1 MHEENLDILRN
12 EASRLIKLER
22 SLLES
27 IQKTPGLLTED
38 GEIKQSFDEKSLVSE
53 LEVLSGESHKLE
65 SMDMVV
71 AVVGTMKAG
80 KSTTIN
86 AIVGSE
92 ILPNRNGPMTSIP
105 TLIRHVE
112 GKKTPSVN
120 LNNNGPLNDLCRSL
134 FDVIAQQEII
144 VSRLCDDSE
153 DMADVIRFIQNKEG
167 INKFYEGRQ
176 GIFDFLKIVNDLVRI
191 CRELDY
197 EFPFSD
203 YDEMH
208 ELPVIEVEFTS
219 LSKEESGLGSLTLLD
234 TPGPNEA
241 GQTHLKTMLR
251 DQLRKASAVIAVL
264 NYTQL
269 KSESDEDL
277 RNEVNAIANIA
288 KGRMYALVNK
298 FDQRSYNDPD
308 EAAVKKMVGN
318 LLAGN
323 IPEESIF
330 AVSAQQAF
338 LGEVVQKFIRENG
351 SLPDPDEHPWVEEFA
366 RDCFGRR
373 WESHLNDA
381 DRVIE
386 EAQGYWKDSG
396 FAQPLEKIIHTAYQ
410 NAAYYAL
417 DATAAK
423 LASLAE
429 KLSNFVNGRETALQ
443 KTTDDLQKYIS
454 DLKGDVDHVSSL
466 REVKEKRSRDLFREL
481 NGSVESFLLEAIGNA
496 VESVNQLFEKGVIE
510 QEKRERALV
519 ETTAKDRDAHA
530 KGSTRSQRKRNFS
543 IGDLV
548 NEFVSPSAKNN
559 DEATKVKQLD
569 VSKEEIEF
577 SNRSEA
583 NDFVLDF
590 DKALEPAFVSLNDK
604 VSFAVDKAVEE
615 LDQKLRV
622 DVVREAEEILN
633 SIGNRLG
640 KEGFNLYMKLPG
652 GLQAS
657 GLDLGG
663 FSMKDGVS
671 ENTKRV
677 TRLREQRSGWG
688 GVKRFFGGIVN
699 TDWGYDE
706 VEEEINVYKVSLKE
720 LQKKTKIVIHEQG
733 KIWSNEVEKEVREPI
748 SKALAG
754 FFDELERK
762 VEDLRGDLMQ
772 GINDQLK
779 NKKEKEE
786 LMNGLEKISKYL
798 PSVMEDT
805 EGLQDEARQSLG
817 ERQL

>member
-1 MHEENLDILRN
+1 MHEENLEILRN
-12 EASRLIKLER
+12 EALRLIKCESILLER
-22 SLLES
+22 
-27 IQKTPGLLTED
+27 IQDTPGLLSEG
-38 GEIKQSFDEKSLVSE
+38 GEIKQTFDKISLENE

-120 LNNNGPLNDLCRSL
+120 FRNNGPLNYLCCSL
-134 FDVIAQQEII
+134 FDVVAEKEAI

-153 DMADVIRFIQNKEG
+153 DMANVVKFIKDKEE
-167 INKFYEGRQ
+167 INKSYEGRQ
-176 GIFDFLKIVNDLVRI
+176 GIFDFLKIVNDLVRL

-197 EFPFSD
+197 DFPFSD

-219 LSKEESGLGSLTLLD
+219 LSKEDSGLGSLTLLD

-241 GQTHLKTMLR
+241 GQTHLKIMLR

-269 KSESDEDL
+269 KSESDEEL
-277 RNEVNAIANIA
+277 RKEVSAIADIA

-308 EAAVKKMVGN
+308 EATVKKMVGN

-338 LGEVVQKFIRENG
+338 LSEIVQKFIRENG
-351 SLPDPDEHPWVEEFA
+351 SLPDPGEHPWVEEFA
-366 RDCFGRR
+366 SKCFGMD
-373 WESHLNDA
+373 WELEINNA
-381 DRVIE
+381 DRVTKG
-386 EAQGYWKDSG
+386 AQSIWKKSG
-396 FAQPLEKIIHTAYQ
+396 FEKPLESVIHTAYQ

-423 LASLAE
+423 LTSLAE

-443 KTTDDLQKYIS
+443 KTADNLQQYIS
-454 DLKGDVDHVSSL
+454 DLKSDVDRISSL
-466 REVKEKRSRDLFREL
+466 REVKEKRSKDLFSEL
-481 NGSVESFLLEAIGNA
+481 NENVEDFLLEAIDNA
-496 VESVNQLFEKGVIE
+496 IKAVNQLFERGAVE
-510 QEKRERALV
+510 QEKRERDFEAA
-519 ETTAKDRDAHA
+519 TAQERAMHDKT
-530 KGSTRSQRKRNFS
+530 STRSQTKKQRSLSDFFS
-543 IGDLV
+543 DLKV
-548 NEFVSPSAKNN
+548 NRSAP
-559 DEATKVKQLD
+559 EPRRLD
-569 VSKEEIEF
+569 VSKKEIEF
-577 SNRSEA
+577 PNRSEA
-583 NDFVLDF
+583 NEFVSQF
-590 DKALEPAFVSLNDK
+590 DQALEPVFLSLNQK

-615 LDQKLRV
+615 LDQKLRA

-633 SIGNRLG
+633 NIGSRLG
-640 KEGFNLYMKLPG
+640 KEGFNLFMKIPV

-657 GLDLGG
+657 SLDLGG

-671 ENTKRV
+671 ENTKSV
-677 TRLREQRSGWG
+677 TRLREQSSAWG
-688 GVKRFFGGIVN
+688 GVKRFFGGMFDV
-699 TDWGYDE
+699 DWGYDE
-706 VEEEINVYKVSLKE
+706 VEVKIDVYKVSLKE
-720 LQKKTKIVIHEQG
+720 LQKKTKIAIHEQG
-733 KIWSNEVEKEVREPI
+733 AIWSNEVEKEVQEPI

-762 VEDLRGDLMQ
+762 VEELRGDLMQ

-779 NKKEKEE
+779 NKKEKEA
-786 LMNGLEKISKYL
+786 LMAGLEKISKHL